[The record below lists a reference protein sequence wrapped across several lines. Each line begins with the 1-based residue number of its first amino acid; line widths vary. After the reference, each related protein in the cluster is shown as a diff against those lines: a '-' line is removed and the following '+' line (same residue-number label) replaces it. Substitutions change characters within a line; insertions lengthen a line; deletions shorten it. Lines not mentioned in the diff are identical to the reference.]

1 MNDILLHTEHVT
13 KTYGKQ
19 KALDDVSITLQ
30 RGEIYGLVGNNG
42 AGKTTLMRLI
52 AGQSPME
59 SGEIQLFGGR
69 TEAGLRKN
77 RRRMGTLIETPGFFS
92 YLTARENLE
101 YFRLQFGI
109 PGKDIVEGT
118 LEEVGLGD
126 AGNKKYKNFS
136 LGMKQRLGLALAIM
150 HSPEFLVLDEPI
162 NGLDPEGIIEIRS
175 LLQKIN
181 SKKNV
186 TILISSHILP
196 ELSSIATR
204 YGFLKN
210 GVLLE
215 ELSAQE
221 LLRKCSVY
229 VELQV
234 SDVKKASVVL
244 ETRLGI
250 RNYQVYPDGYLHVFE
265 KLDQVD
271 QICREVVL
279 ADIGLF
285 SAHKQAMDLESYYV
299 NLMGG
304 TQ

>member
-69 TEAGLRKN
+69 TEAELRKN

-250 RNYQVYPDGYLHVFE
+250 RKYQVYPDGYLHVFE

>member
-19 KALDDVSITLQ
+19 KVLDDVSITLQ

-69 TEAGLRKN
+69 TEAELRKN

>member
-1 MNDILLHTEHVT
+1 
-13 KTYGKQ
+13 
-19 KALDDVSITLQ
+19 
-30 RGEIYGLVGNNG
+30 
-42 AGKTTLMRLI
+42 MRLI

-69 TEAGLRKN
+69 TEAELRKN

>member
-42 AGKTTLMRLI
+42 AGKTTLMGLI

-69 TEAGLRKN
+69 TEAELRKN

>member
-1 MNDILLHTEHVT
+1 MNDILIHTEHVT

-69 TEAGLRKN
+69 TEAELRKN